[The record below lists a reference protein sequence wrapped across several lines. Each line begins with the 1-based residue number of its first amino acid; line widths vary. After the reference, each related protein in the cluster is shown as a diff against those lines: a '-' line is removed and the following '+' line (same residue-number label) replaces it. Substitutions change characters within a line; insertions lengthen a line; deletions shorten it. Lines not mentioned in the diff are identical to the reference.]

1 MPVGTIY
8 VPVAGTGEAPQE
20 YSTPGAAILD
30 LQAVSADFDG
40 SGASGDF
47 RPAVQLLDSTGN
59 VMATVVG
66 ETVTAGDSAS
76 VTFAPFLRAPS
87 GQTCG
92 GSIDSTQTV
101 GNTCGVHSVG
111 VGSGR
116 VLTSDGADG
125 SSWLSP
131 AAVHSNSA
139 FENVATFPNAQSV
152 AAGANTALALA
163 HVSQS
168 ALLNFT
174 TPTLPTIRV
183 TGRYIITVP
192 VIGEAAATTRN
203 HFTLSLLVNAA
214 AIGNKTMLQESYSP
228 VLADQ
233 TYATVTWAGPLL
245 VGDSLQVK
253 VHNND
258 TVARNFDI
266 LYLSVERPLI
276 TF

>member
-1 MPVGTIY
+1 MPTPIS
-8 VPVAGTGEAPQE
+8 PCAGG
-20 YSTPGAAILD
+20 
-30 LQAVSADFDG
+30 G
-40 SGASGDF
+40 SCDS
-47 RPAVQLLDSTGN
+47 LIDST
-59 VMATVVG
+59 
-66 ETVTAGDSAS
+66 ETAGD
-76 VTFAPFLRAPS
+76 V
-87 GQTCG
+87 
-92 GSIDSTQTV
+92 
-101 GNTCGVHSVG
+101 CGVHSVG

-125 SSWLSP
+125 SRWLSP
-131 AAVHSNSA
+131 AVVHSNSA
-139 FENVATFPNAQSV
+139 FENVATNPNAQAV

-168 ALLNFT
+168 ALLDFT
-174 TPTLPTIRV
+174 TVTLPTIKV
-183 TGRYIITVP
+183 TGRYVITVP

-214 AIGNKTMLQESYSP
+214 AIGNKTMSQESYSP

-266 LYLSVERPLI
+266 LYMSVERPLI